1 MSQIPAPAPS
11 APAPAKQTPEPG
23 QSLRTAVEMSSI
35 VHDDKAEAASDTG
48 KAGGSLGVQTNTLA
62 PPPPDALVLPPP
74 GPTGSVT
81 AVHVAPSTTNQ
92 NAGAG
97 AGAGAPSALPAAA
110 ERVVALPAAVGMEHE
125 EAIAEASATK
135 PLNAIA
141 SVGEK
146 NLPPPKEAVAVGSTS
161 WSLATKDCFTAKRK
175 LDHVEVAVV
184 DTPIPAA
191 KRASTAPTGAPTGTT
206 AGTTGATTTSSTN
219 IVASDRSIGPA
230 TNPNHTPFP
239 PIQNRPFNQPYQI
252 PPHLAKLPRRE
263 TPRRYSQNQCGLC
276 DYCMVDD
283 CGVCKSCL
291 DMPRFGGPN
300 TKRSRCKSRQACPY
314 RLNKGPTNPGPAKP
328 RRTLPTELPPLPA
341 GAPPM
346 TMRTKCRQP
355 TADACGR
362 CLNCFVDDCGKC
374 PYCLDNPR
382 FGGIWKLQKKCR
394 YRRKCL
400 RKDVDTTAITS
411 ERSSSAKYLLQG
423 VSPDNFTMSEI
434 LSFPVVFSHHVP
446 TASRTASIV
455 PIAPVLPFALESAD
469 TSPAAG
475 PTDLSTNDSSGD
487 PKNDEGL
494 NAPSDVADPTRTD
507 DVEKDADPV
516 DDGEKHGGSA
526 TSDTVG
532 IDVACSEGKSNV
544 AGNEGE
550 GLKVPEN
557 NSIDAAMGKESEE
570 NDLVYV
576 DTASTPDHG
585 DAGGAEALAPP
596 QIGAEASE
604 PKGPFVT
611 EEEAEASQK
620 EAESQQKQWDKLM
633 KSSVARFERRRAG
646 GKNYSRVPSSR
657 PPSTSNE
664 SDGSDGDRAT
674 EGGRRSRRKR
684 RPRSRRGG
692 DDDEDDSSISEAEP
706 EKRKERHSTP
716 KEITSGPA
724 TDLPSGWIT
733 EKIRRG
739 SDHSRIDHFWYSP
752 VLEKKFRSRLDV
764 ERFLAK
770 MEIARDRLGIFSPK
784 GTPAESGD
792 EAEASE
798 ASETSEA
805 SSPTKEP
812 ESTAT
817 KESTGNTT
825 SAISEEDLCEA
836 SEAIPPTKEPE
847 GTATK
852 ESNTTSAINE
862 EDQAKVEELAWT
874 LLQEDGRRRR

>member
-1 MSQIPAPAPS
+1 
-11 APAPAKQTPEPG
+11 
-23 QSLRTAVEMSSI
+23 
-35 VHDDKAEAASDTG
+35 
-48 KAGGSLGVQTNTLA
+48 
-62 PPPPDALVLPPP
+62 
-74 GPTGSVT
+74 
-81 AVHVAPSTTNQ
+81 
-92 NAGAG
+92 
-97 AGAGAPSALPAAA
+97 
-110 ERVVALPAAVGMEHE
+110 
-125 EAIAEASATK
+125 
-135 PLNAIA
+135 
-141 SVGEK
+141 
-146 NLPPPKEAVAVGSTS
+146 
-161 WSLATKDCFTAKRK
+161 
-175 LDHVEVAVV
+175 
-184 DTPIPAA
+184 
-191 KRASTAPTGAPTGTT
+191 
-206 AGTTGATTTSSTN
+206 
-219 IVASDRSIGPA
+219 
-230 TNPNHTPFP
+230 
-239 PIQNRPFNQPYQI
+239 
-252 PPHLAKLPRRE
+252 
-263 TPRRYSQNQCGLC
+263 
-276 DYCMVDD
+276 
-283 CGVCKSCL
+283 
-291 DMPRFGGPN
+291 MPRFGGPN
-300 TKRSRCKSRQACPY
+300 TKRSRCKSRQACPF
-314 RLNKGPTNPGPAKP
+314 RVNKGPTNPGPAKP
-328 RRTLPTELPPLPA
+328 RRTLPTELP
-341 GAPPM
+341 
-346 TMRTKCRQP
+346 
-355 TADACGR
+355 
-362 CLNCFVDDCGKC
+362 
-374 PYCLDNPR
+374 
-382 FGGIWKLQKKCR
+382 
-394 YRRKCL
+394 
-400 RKDVDTTAITS
+400 
-411 ERSSSAKYLLQG
+411 SSAKYLLQG

-494 NAPSDVADPTRTD
+494 NAPSDGADPTRTD
-507 DVEKDADPV
+507 GVEKDASPV

-532 IDVACSEGKSNV
+532 IDVACLEGKSNV

-550 GLKVPEN
+550 GLKLPEN

-611 EEEAEASQK
+611 EEEAKASQK
-620 EAESQQKQWDKLM
+620 EAESQQRQWDKLM
-633 KSSVARFERRRAG
+633 KSSVARFQRRRAG

-657 PPSTSNE
+657 PPSNE

-770 MEIARDRLGIFSPK
+770 MEIARDRLGIVSPK